1 MSNTID
7 SKVVEMKFDN
17 SQFENGVKTSLGTLD
32 KLKNSLKFADST
44 KGLEN
49 VSNAANKMNFSGL
62 ADGVATIQD
71 RFSNLGIVGMTV
83 LQNLTNSVVNM
94 GKKWI
99 TAIPKQIVSGGIKRA
114 MNLEKANFQLQGLL
128 KDASKVEAVMKNVNT
143 AVDGTAY
150 GLDEAALVA
159 SQFAASGLEA
169 GDEMEHALKAISG
182 VAAMTSSSY
191 GEIGD
196 VFTRVAG
203 QGRLMG
209 ENLNS
214 LAARGLN
221 AAATLKDY
229 LNANDAVK
237 QERMNAALATGKK
250 AMAEIDWQ
258 ADLTEA
264 DIREMVSAGVI
275 DFQTFA
281 NAMDDAFSEHA
292 TKANETFSGALSNMK
307 AALSR
312 IGAKVATPMLVNLRD
327 IFNSL
332 RKVFNS
338 LNEFLDPLINKI
350 NKTTKAIT
358 DLIVGFFEFGAVE
371 GDTKHTGQAMKN
383 IFDGLSNIFHALS
396 RVIGTVKNAFKAI
409 IPPITV
415 ETLVKA
421 TEAFKRLTSNVNN
434 IDIDTILSLHNIG
447 LGLAS
452 VLKIVKSLIK
462 GVLTVLEP
470 LAPLV
475 GLVGKALVSL
485 FGRLGKHVETLS
497 NFLERTQL
505 IQKASEKL
513 ASALGK
519 VVEKIVSF
527 GELKAVSGVL
537 DFFESKI
544 KSVWEWLRTLWDGLT
559 NGGERVEN
567 RFAKLGEKIDELKE
581 KFKGLSSV
589 GDTVK
594 TIFSTLGDL
603 IKDVSKN
610 IGDGLGRAFGGDNGL
625 KSFLDVFNTGAIGAL
640 LLSFGRITDTLS
652 IFAEGNGGTFLNN
665 FMKSAFGGNL
675 IRDAHLTL
683 STLKTDLAAMQ
694 GSIKAGAIQK
704 IAIAVGILAAS
715 ALVLSMIDPDRLSSA
730 LVGIGAMMGEL
741 AAMMGAM
748 DKIGGKKSKL
758 GKMALAMIGVSVA
771 ILILAGAMKKISEVD
786 PEQVR
791 TSLVAIGILMGELVA
806 VSRIMEG
813 HTKGLIKGGIGI
825 SIFALGIRLLVKP
838 LKQLGEM
845 PVDQLKQGLL
855 AIGGLILE
863 ISGIMLAGKFGKF
876 GVSTGLGIIA
886 LAAGIKILADIVKD
900 LGNIP
905 TDQLEQ
911 GLVAVAAALG
921 EIALA
926 VNLMKGSTTLAVGVG
941 LVIIGAGLEIITNV
955 IKKLGES
962 DQTQVSSGLMNLA
975 AALGILALALHL
987 MEGTLLGSAALVI
1000 AAAAI
1005 AILTPAIML
1014 LGQLNLEQVLN
1025 ALIAMAGAFTI
1036 LGVAA
1041 MVFSNPALL
1050 VGLLGLSGAIALL
1063 GVAALAAGAGI
1074 ALFATGLATLAVSG
1088 VAGIAALG
1096 LVVTDL
1102 VKIIGDFVVGLA
1114 EQAPRIV
1121 GAILSMFMELLVQ
1134 INEYAPDILEQ
1145 VVTFVL
1151 NIMEMLIDKSPDF
1164 IDTGI
1169 RLIVALIDGLA
1180 QGIEDNRERIIEA
1193 FKHLLTAIIDFVL
1206 SIFGIEPGTGS
1217 EVFSKIGG
1225 SLIDGLKFGLSV
1237 ITAPLA
1243 AIVTLG
1249 TKLVGKL
1256 KEWLPKVKEKG
1267 KQAMENLKEGIHNK
1281 IETVKNKVGDVVTG
1295 ALEKIEKKKD
1305 EWRLKGLHAMQKF
1318 KEGLESITDKIKNG
1332 ISGILDKVLGTTD
1345 SYHDS
1350 LYSSGAYVMR
1360 GFKNGME
1367 SLANEVYNVAGVIGA
1382 NAVSTLNRTV
1392 EVESPSKATFRTGR
1406 FFDLGLINGMRALSG
1421 RVEDSAADVGENALN
1436 ALSGYIDGINY
1447 GVGNGIT
1454 ATITPVID
1462 SSSAITGFNA
1472 LNSFFGTRPIDVA
1485 GNLEA
1490 QIQNGFESSLLHVD
1504 NGDVVNAIEEML
1516 DEIAA
1521 LGDRIS
1527 RMQMV
1532 VDSGALVGQIAPD
1545 MDSALGRIAIRR
1557 NRG

>member
-1 MSNTID
+1 
-7 SKVVEMKFDN
+7 MK
-17 SQFENGVKTSLGTLD
+17 
-32 KLKNSLKFADST
+32 
-44 KGLEN
+44 
-49 VSNAANKMNFSGL
+49 
-62 ADGVATIQD
+62 
-71 RFSNLGIVGMTV
+71 
-83 LQNLTNSVVNM
+83 
-94 GKKWI
+94 
-99 TAIPKQIVSGGIKRA
+99 P
-114 MNLEKANFQLQGLL
+114 
-128 KDASKVEAVMKNVNT
+128 
-143 AVDGTAY
+143 
-150 GLDEAALVA
+150 
-159 SQFAASGLEA
+159 
-169 GDEMEHALKAISG
+169 
-182 VAAMTSSSY
+182 
-191 GEIGD
+191 
-196 VFTRVAG
+196 FT
-203 QGRLMG
+203 
-209 ENLNS
+209 
-214 LAARGLN
+214 
-221 AAATLKDY
+221 
-229 LNANDAVK
+229 
-237 QERMNAALATGKK
+237 
-250 AMAEIDWQ
+250 
-258 ADLTEA
+258 
-264 DIREMVSAGVI
+264 
-275 DFQTFA
+275 
-281 NAMDDAFSEHA
+281 
-292 TKANETFSGALSNMK
+292 
-307 AALSR
+307 
-312 IGAKVATPMLVNLRD
+312 
-327 IFNSL
+327 
-332 RKVFNS
+332 
-338 LNEFLDPLINKI
+338 PLI
-350 NKTTKAIT
+350 
-358 DLIVGFFEFGAVE
+358 
-371 GDTKHTGQAMKN
+371 
-383 IFDGLSNIFHALS
+383 
-396 RVIGTVKNAFKAI
+396 R
-409 IPPITV
+409 
-415 ETLVKA
+415 
-421 TEAFKRLTSNVNN
+421 
-434 IDIDTILSLHNIG
+434 
-447 LGLAS
+447 
-452 VLKIVKSLIK
+452 
-462 GVLTVLEP
+462 
-470 LAPLV
+470 
-475 GLVGKALVSL
+475 LVGKAILNL
-485 FGRLGKHVETLS
+485 LDRLAKHAETLS
-497 NFLERTQL
+497 NFLARTQA
-505 IQKASEKL
+505 IQKVSEKL
-513 ASALGK
+513 ASVITK
-519 VVEKIVSF
+519 VVKGIMSF
-527 GELKAVSGVL
+527 GKLNVVSNVL
-537 DFFESKI
+537 DYFESKI
-544 KSVWEWLRTLWDGLT
+544 KSVWEWLKALWDGLT

-589 GDTVK
+589 GETIK
-594 TIFSTLGDL
+594 TIFKTLGDL

-652 IFAEGNGGTFLNN
+652 MFSEGNGGTFLNN

-704 IAIAVGILAAS
+704 IAIAVGILAGS
-715 ALVLSMIDPDRLSSA
+715 ALLLSMIDPDRLSSA
-730 LVGIGAMMGEL
+730 LVGIGAMMAEMAGMT
-741 AAMMGAM
+741 ATM
-748 DKIGGKKSKL
+748 DKIGGGKSKL
-758 GKMALAMIGVSVA
+758 GKMARAMIGVSVA
-771 ILILAGAMKKISEVD
+771 VLILAAAMKKISELE
-786 PEQVR
+786 PEEIK
-791 TSLVAIGILMGELVA
+791 TGLIAIGVLMGELSA
-806 VSRIMEG
+806 LALIMNG
-813 HTKGLIKGGIGI
+813 RTKGLIKGGLGF
-825 SIFALGIRLLVKP
+825 IFIAGAIRLLVKP
-838 LKQLGEM
+838 LKELGEL
-845 PVDQLKQGLL
+845 PIDQLKQGLQ

-863 ISGIMLAGKFGKF
+863 LSAVMIASKFGKM
-876 GVSTGLGIIA
+876 GVSTGLGIIG
-886 LAAGIKILADIVKD
+886 LAVGIKILADVVKD
-900 LGNIP
+900 LGELP
-905 TDQLEQ
+905 VDTLKH
-911 GLVAVAAALG
+911 GLLAIGGALVG
-921 EIALA
+921 IALA

-941 LVIIGAGLEIITNV
+941 LVIIGAGLEIIADV
-955 IKKLGES
+955 VKKLGEA
-962 DQTQVSSGLMNLA
+962 DQTQIGAGLMNLA

-1014 LGQLNLEQVLN
+1014 LGQLKLEQVLN

-1088 VAGIAALG
+1088 VAGVAALG

-1121 GAILSMFMELLVQ
+1121 GAIMSMFMELLVQ

-1151 NIMEMLIDKSPDF
+1151 NIMEMLIDKIPDF

-1180 QGIEDNRERIIEA
+1180 QGIEDNRDRIIEA

-1225 SLIDGLKFGLSV
+1225 SLIDGLKFGLSI

-1243 AIVTLG
+1243 AIATLG

-1267 KQAMENLKEGIHNK
+1267 TQAMENLKEGIHNK
-1281 IETVKNKVGDVVTG
+1281 IETVKNKVGDVING
-1295 ALEKIEKKKD
+1295 ALDKFDRKKD
-1305 EWRLKGLHAMQKF
+1305 EWRLKGLHAIQKF

-1332 ISGILDKVLGTTD
+1332 VSGILDKVLGTTD

-1350 LYSSGAYVMR
+1350 LYNSGAYVMD
-1360 GFKNGME
+1360 GFKRGME
-1367 SLANEVYNVAGVIGA
+1367 SLANKVYNVASVIGA
-1382 NAVSTLNRTV
+1382 NAVSTLNRSV

-1447 GVGNGIT
+1447 GVGHGIT

-1462 SSSAITGFNA
+1462 SSSAITGLNA